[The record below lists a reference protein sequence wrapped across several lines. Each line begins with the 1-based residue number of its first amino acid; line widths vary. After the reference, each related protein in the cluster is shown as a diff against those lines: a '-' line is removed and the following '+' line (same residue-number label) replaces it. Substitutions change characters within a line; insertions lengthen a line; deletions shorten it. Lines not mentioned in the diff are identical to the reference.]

1 MNKLQPTSN
10 SRRQAFRGK
19 LQEIWTATRRRF
31 TKDGLQETRTDVRR
45 LVVTNKRTLISV
57 IVGTIVGVFF
67 GVVIE
72 TLGYAVQL
80 ADNWHDGIGFF
91 TYGDWGGFGRNL
103 LAGAVAGVIAGFGGA
118 VAGCVAGHIDKPG
131 RVKAIRVA
139 LICVITVIAFS
150 IVCVAL
156 AALGVTA
163 VSISGTAVGTLARVV
178 AGLLFCACPVAA
190 GFIVGAVRAE
200 D

>member
-1 MNKLQPTSN
+1 MKKLQPLSK
-10 SRRQAFRGK
+10 SRQQAFGVR
-19 LQEIWTATRRRF
+19 LQEIWTDA
-31 TKDGLQETRTDVRR
+31 RR
-45 LVVTNKRTLISV
+45 LVATMKRTLISV
-57 IVGTIVGVFF
+57 AAGTIVGVLF
-67 GVVIE
+67 GVVIG

-80 ADNWHDGIGFF
+80 ADNWHDGAGFF

-103 LAGAVAGVIAGFGGA
+103 LTGATAGAIAGFGGA
-118 VAGCVAGHIDKPG
+118 VAGRIAGNLDKPE

-139 LICVITVIAFS
+139 HIWVITMIAFS
-150 IVCVAL
+150 IVCVPM
-156 AALGVTA
+156 AAFGVTV

-178 AGLLFCACPVAA
+178 ASVLFCACPVAA